1 MDFNDDDIIIL
12 VYQVE
17 SSLTIKHCNDL
28 SRMILVGGLEHLV
41 YFVPSYKGNVM
52 IPTDFHFIIFQ
63 RGRYTTN
70 QILRSLTIKMMRGR
84 YTTNQILRS
93 LTINIPFSWDVILP
107 IDELI
112 CFKMVKTTNQKTIL
126 MMIYDDLWIIN

>member
-17 SSLTIKHCNDL
+17 SSLTSLTIKHCNDL

-70 QILRSLTIKMMRGR
+70 QILRSLTI
-84 YTTNQILRS
+84 
-93 LTINIPFSWDVILP
+93 NIPFSWDVILP

-126 MMIYDDLWIIN
+126 MMIYDDLWIIC

>member
-17 SSLTIKHCNDL
+17 SSLTSLTIKHCNDL
-28 SRMILVGGLEHLV
+28 SRMILVGGLEHLG

-63 RGRYTTN
+63 
-70 QILRSLTIKMMRGR
+70 RGR

-126 MMIYDDLWIIN
+126 MMIYDDLWIIC